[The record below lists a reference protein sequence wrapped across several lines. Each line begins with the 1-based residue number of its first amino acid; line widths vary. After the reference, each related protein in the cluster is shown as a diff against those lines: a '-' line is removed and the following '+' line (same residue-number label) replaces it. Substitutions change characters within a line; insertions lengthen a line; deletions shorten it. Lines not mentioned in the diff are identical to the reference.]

1 MNRAIIGV
9 IAAAIVIPVT
19 VYAISPY
26 FTESSIDEALPENV
40 IPAQTPANE
49 PEMIEYEEMAES
61 VDAAIESGE
70 MSEPEGMEPGGVVVE
85 SGEMAE
91 PEEVT
96 EEAEGMTAESV
107 DMAEEAVLKTYEG
120 RFVGVGDG
128 IHDAQG
134 IAKVLPLEDGGQILR
149 LEDFRSTNGPDLYV
163 YLATDKDASDFV
175 SLGNLKANRGNQNY
189 EIPADVDLEEYGQ
202 VLIWCKP
209 FHVLFGNAELTAQ
222 R

>member
-9 IAAAIVIPVT
+9 IAAAIVIPVAA
-19 VYAISPY
+19 YAISPY

-40 IPAQTPANE
+40 IPAQTPADE
-49 PEMIEYEEMAES
+49 PEMIESGEMTTEPG
-61 VDAAIESGE
+61 DAVIESG
-70 MSEPEGMEPGGVVVE
+70 G
-85 SGEMAE
+85 MAE
-91 PEEVT
+91 PEEMT
-96 EEAEGMTAESV
+96 EESGEMTDGAEEAVAESGDAV
-107 DMAEEAVLKTYEG
+107 AEEAVLKTYEG

-134 IAKVLPLEDGGQILR
+134 IAKVLPLEDGDRILR

-163 YLATDKDASDFV
+163 YLATDKGASDFV
-175 SLGNLKANRGNQNY
+175 SLGNLKANQGNQNY
-189 EIPADVDLEEYGQ
+189 EIPADVDLEEYSQ